1 MFSAFAVYV
10 VQFPAMGA
18 RPDYNCREILEKED
32 IFEFTVA
39 EKTNIEYEID
49 TSKMRQR
56 TSFQMFFF
64 CV

>member
-10 VQFPAMGA
+10 VQFPEMGTC
-18 RPDYNCREILEKED
+18 PDYNCREILEKED